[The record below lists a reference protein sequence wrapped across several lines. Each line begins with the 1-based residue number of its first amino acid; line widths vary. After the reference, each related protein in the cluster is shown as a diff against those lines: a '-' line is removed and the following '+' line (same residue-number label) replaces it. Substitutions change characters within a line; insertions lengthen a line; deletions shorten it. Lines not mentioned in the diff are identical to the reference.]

1 MVKSDRF
8 FNRDISWLSFNE
20 RVLQEATKP
29 SVPLMERFRF
39 LSIYSSNLDEFY
51 RVRVPVYNRKK
62 ATAEESVIYTQLSA
76 IIDGQQ
82 KFYGQII
89 REELIP
95 ELAKH
100 GIIFLYNTP
109 VPGMLEGRMRDYFY
123 NHIAGYIQII
133 NLELNAD
140 FFPLNNQLYKAI
152 FTQENDNLS
161 AWIINIPSDVLPRF
175 LEIVA
180 DNKVY
185 ILFLDDIVEYC
196 LQFIFKRE
204 LIVAAFNIK
213 LTRDA
218 SLDLIEK
225 EAVDPT
231 DLIEK
236 ELSKRDKGKATRF
249 LYDSEISGPLIERLR
264 KYLDLKKTAV
274 VAGGRYH
281 NLKDLGSIPLKDKN
295 LQYPKRPALRPLSL
309 DINGSIFTAIVRQE
323 RLIHTP
329 YHSYDCIL
337 RLFNEASIDKEVTDI
352 FVTLYRI
359 ASDSQ
364 IAYALISAAK
374 NGKNVFVI
382 VELKA
387 RFDEANNIRWA
398 KSMKAAGIKI
408 VYTENELKIHAK
420 IALIKRKGELPHIGL
435 LSTGNFNENT
445 AKFYTDHI
453 LLTSHQP
460 MLHEMEA
467 LFEKL
472 LHVNKIKQSG
482 ILSLNH
488 LLIAQFNL
496 YEDFIFLID
505 REIDHAAAGHSSGI
519 ILKLNNL
526 EEESLISKLYEAS
539 NAGVNIQLIIRGI
552 CRLIPGVP
560 DQSEKISIRRIVD
573 RYLEHGRI
581 FIFENRG
588 NRAIYLG
595 SSDWMNRNIFHRIE
609 VCFPIYDESLKNEIT
624 DLINLQL
631 ADNVQAVIIDSEL
644 SNKPVNRGY
653 PAIRSQE
660 DIYKYLSARIPHT

>member
-225 EAVDPT
+225 EAVDPA

-249 LYDSEISGPLIERLR
+249 LYDSEVSGPLIERLR

-309 DINGSIFTAIVRQE
+309 DINGSIFTAIVQQE

-337 RLFNEASIDKEVTDI
+337 RFFNEASIDREVTDI

-364 IAYALISAAK
+364 IAHALISAAK

-420 IALIKRKGELPHIGL
+420 IALIKRKGELPYIGL

-445 AKFYTDHI
+445 SKFYTDHI

-460 MLHEMEA
+460 MLHEMEM

-482 ILSLNH
+482 NLLLNH

-505 REIDHAAAGHSSGI
+505 REIAHAATGHSSGI

-560 DQSEKISIRRIVD
+560 DQSERISVRRIVD
-573 RYLEHGRI
+573 RYLEHGRV
-581 FIFENRG
+581 FIFENLG
-588 NRAIYLG
+588 NKAIYLG

-609 VCFPIYDESLKNEIT
+609 VCFPIYDETLKNEII

-631 ADNVQAVIIDSEL
+631 ADNVQAAIIDSEL
-644 SNKPVNRGY
+644 SNRPVNTGY

-660 DIYKYLSARIPHT
+660 EIYNYLSERIPHT